1 MFVTDGGV
9 LEIHG
14 KPKLSWTKLTQTASK
29 LSEDS
34 IYVDLKV
41 NKRVWGEGGGGGE
54 SHDRGYK
61 VDESISIYATIVFI
75 IAKSMSSI
83 SAIGDL

>member
-14 KPKLSWTKLTQTASK
+14 KPKLSWTKLTQTAVK

-41 NKRVWGEGGGGGE
+41 NKRVCRVWGGGP
-54 SHDRGYK
+54 SHGRGYK
-61 VDESISIYATIVFI
+61 IYGFISIYVTIVYI
-75 IAKSMSSI
+75 LAKIVSSI

>member
-34 IYVDLKV
+34 TYVDLKV
-41 NKRVWGEGGGGGE
+41 NKRVCLCVCVGGGGGGE
-54 SHDRGYK
+54 GRNS
-61 VDESISIYATIVFI
+61 
-75 IAKSMSSI
+75 
-83 SAIGDL
+83 

>member
-34 IYVDLKV
+34 TYVDLKV
-41 NKRVWGEGGGGGE
+41 TKRACVG
-54 SHDRGYK
+54 SHDRGFK
-61 VDESISIYATIVFI
+61 VDESISIYATIVVI
-75 IAKSMSSI
+75 IGKSVSSI
-83 SAIGDL
+83 PAIGGL

>member
-34 IYVDLKV
+34 TYVDLKV
-41 NKRVWGEGGGGGE
+41 NKRACVG
-54 SHDRGYK
+54 SHDRGFK
-61 VDESISIYATIVFI
+61 VDESISIYATIVVI
-75 IAKSMSSI
+75 IGKSVSSI

>member
-41 NKRVWGEGGGGGE
+41 NERVCGEGGGGA
-54 SHDRGYK
+54 K
-61 VDESISIYATIVFI
+61 VMIVVI
-75 IAKSMSSI
+75 R
-83 SAIGDL
+83 

>member
-41 NKRVWGEGGGGGE
+41 NKGVCGEGGGGE